1 MQLIW
6 DLFLL
11 ALGSAGLYFGAD
23 FLVKG
28 SVSVARRLGVP
39 PLIIGL
45 TLVAC
50 GTSAPELVVSLDAAW
65 SGNADI
71 SLGNVVGSNIC
82 NIALILGLCGLLR
95 PLAVQKNIFRFDG
108 PVMIG
113 SAVLLTVF
121 YFFHYGLS
129 RVQGIILLLL
139 YAAYLWQSIRIA
151 RREGASQDSDE
162 EKTSA
167 MLPAILFAAGGF
179 AALVAGAKAF
189 LAGAV
194 DLASMLGLSDAVI
207 GLTVVAVGT
216 SLPELATSVVAS
228 VKGENYIAIGNVIGS
243 NIFNILAILGM
254 SAVIAPMSNA
264 ALNWV
269 DLGAMLL
276 LSLLLL
282 PVMRTQWTI
291 SRREGGFFLLLYI
304 GYTTYLLMQH
314 S

>member
-65 SGNADI
+65 NGNPDI

-113 SAVLLTVF
+113 SAVLLTGF
-121 YFFHYGLS
+121 YFLQYGLN

-151 RREGASQDSDE
+151 RRDGVSQEQDD

-167 MLPAILFAAGGF
+167 ILPAILLAAAGF

-228 VKGENYIAIGNVIGS
+228 IKGENDIAIGNVIGS
-243 NIFNILAILGM
+243 NIFNILAILGL
-254 SAVIAPMSNA
+254 SSVIAPMSNA

-304 GYTTYLLMQH
+304 GYTAYLLMQH